1 MNGTP
6 AKKKLICSLRGLAS
20 VILVIACAFL
30 IHWVIL
36 LLSGKSPA
44 RIYFILFKGAFG
56 GVYNFARSIRWAVPL
71 IFTALSFAVSER
83 CGIFNI
89 GAEGQLYM
97 GAFAAAWVGFTF
109 PDLPHIALVLLAM
122 AAAMI
127 AGMLWSMA
135 AAWLTLRFHASVIV
149 VTLMLNYIAI
159 LFTEYLTRYPF
170 YVPGTLGESGSTQF
184 VSDGARLTTLI
195 FGTDVTTGALLALA
209 AAAAIAFWSARTV
222 TGYECRI
229 IGANERFAAFSG
241 LMVTRRKL
249 LVFAVSGMLAGLGG
263 AVEVLGNYG
272 RFMVNFASGLG
283 FDGIVVS
290 LLAGGNPALI
300 PVSALFMGAMNSGS
314 ISVEMFG
321 GVPKAMTD
329 ILMGVIVVIVTVRA
343 IPVYIRR
350 RPHKTA
356 AAQK

>member
-97 GAFAAAWVGFTF
+97 GAFTAAWVGFTF

-184 VSDGARLTTLI
+184 ISDGARLTTLI

>member
-1 MNGTP
+1 M
-6 AKKKLICSLRGLAS
+6 
-20 VILVIACAFL
+20 
-30 IHWVIL
+30 
-36 LLSGKSPA
+36 
-44 RIYFILFKGAFG
+44 
-56 GVYNFARSIRWAVPL
+56 
-71 IFTALSFAVSER
+71 
-83 CGIFNI
+83 
-89 GAEGQLYM
+89 
-97 GAFAAAWVGFTF
+97 
-109 PDLPHIALVLLAM
+109 
-122 AAAMI
+122 
-127 AGMLWSMA
+127 
-135 AAWLTLRFHASVIV
+135 
-149 VTLMLNYIAI
+149 
-159 LFTEYLTRYPF
+159 TRYPF

-184 VSDGARLTTLI
+184 ISDGARLTTLI

>member
-1 MNGTP
+1 MNISLV
-6 AKKKLICSLRGLAS
+6 KKKFLRSLRGLAG
-20 VILVIACAFL
+20 VLLVIACAFL
-30 IHWVIL
+30 IHMAIL
-36 LLSGKSPA
+36 LASGKSPA
-44 RIYFILFKGAFG
+44 RIYSVLFDGAFG

-97 GAFAAAWVGFTF
+97 GAFAAAWAGFTF
-109 PDLPHIALVLLAM
+109 PDLPHIPLVLLAM

-127 AGMLWSMA
+127 AGMLWSMV
-135 AAWLTLRFHASVIV
+135 AAWLTLKFHASVIV
-149 VTLMLNYIAI
+149 VTLMLNYIAV

-184 VSDGARLTTLI
+184 VSDSARLTALI
-195 FGTDVTTGALLALA
+195 PGTDVTTGALLALVA
-209 AAAAIAFWSARTV
+209 AAVVAFWSARTV

-272 RFMVNFASGLG
+272 RFMVNFATGLG

-329 ILMGVIVVIVTVRA
+329 ILMGVIVIIVTVRA
-343 IPVYIRR
+343 IPVYVRR
-350 RPHKTA
+350 RHKTA